1 MLQAIPTYVMSCFR
15 IQKLFVMTLK
25 EVVRISS
32 GEKRMVKAGFF
43 GYLGTTFVSRS
54 VRGDG
59 VSQDENVYKA
69 LLAK

>member
-25 EVVRISS
+25 EVRISS

-59 VSQDENVYKA
+59 VSQDENVCKA